1 MHIAIGYQSV
11 KGYEDP
17 KMLYCGEDRGVALSF
32 TETAAKGIARVEVF
46 SHPIPAQR
54 KFFTAEQAPVKVA
67 KKVKSK
73 LDDLIDGK

>member
-11 KGYEDP
+11 KGYENP

-32 TETAAKGIARVEVF
+32 TESAAEGIARVEIF

-54 KFFTAEQAPVKVA
+54 KFFAAQKATPAKGS
-67 KKVKSK
+67 KKVVKK
-73 LDDLIDGK
+73 VTEDK